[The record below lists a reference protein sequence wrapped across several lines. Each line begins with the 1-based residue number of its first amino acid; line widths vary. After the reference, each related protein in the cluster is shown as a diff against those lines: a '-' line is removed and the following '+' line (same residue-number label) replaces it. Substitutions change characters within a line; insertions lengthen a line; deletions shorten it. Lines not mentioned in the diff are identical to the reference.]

1 MVRYYIAPAGYR
13 GLQRAERVAFNGG
26 RRLPVDVRVEDDAYV
41 ILADVP
47 GLKAEDLKVEIL
59 DNEVTLRAEVEMT
72 EEEPGLLLRERCP
85 LSFSRRLRL
94 PDPVE
99 AEKVEAEIENGVLR
113 VRIPKVEEARPKR
126 IEISVR

>member
-13 GLQRAERVAFNGG
+13 GLRRAERVAFNGG

-85 LSFSRRLRL
+85 AFLL
-94 PDPVE
+94 PAP
-99 AEKVEAEIENGVLR
+99 AASGPGR
-113 VRIPKVEEARPKR
+113 G
-126 IEISVR
+126 